1 MPQLKVWKDSGE
13 LLFDTSLI
21 SYGLVKSGNM
31 VFQTYWTRK
40 TLRSAQLDPNDGAN
54 WTTSV
59 ATTNPQADP
68 LHGFTVS
75 NAVSPIVFIVGSGCL
90 QGTARTGSTL
100 TFYYANASTSTK
112 FYCFDLMQD
121 NIAGS
126 PYLKTYTDAGVIT
139 FNSLQPPLNVVA
151 AIQAPVPGPLDSRN
165 RYTTVYVGGSNS
177 VRSSASAS
185 SVARVDSKVD
195 IAIGSGVEYAAYLP
209 WSRSC
214 AVWDYLA
221 NENIDLTFLYTGAEG
236 AYGRVGGIS
245 FLMGAAAATTQQEPL
260 PTSMDRGARYSNLP
274 TDRYPV
280 ALVIQT
286 SNLPFP
292 YN

>member
-1 MPQLKVWKDSGE
+1 MPQLKVKKLNGE
-13 LLFDTSLI
+13 ILFDTALI

-40 TLRSAQLDPNDGAN
+40 HLRSAQLDPNDGAN

-59 ATTNPQADP
+59 STSDPQADP

-90 QGTARTGSTL
+90 QGTARTGNTL
-100 TFYYANASTSTK
+100 TFYYANASTNTK

-121 NIAGS
+121 NIPGR
-126 PYLKTYTDAGVIT
+126 PYLKTYTEAGVIT
-139 FNSLQPPLNVVA
+139 FNSLQPPLNVIA
-151 AIQAPVPGPLDSRN
+151 AIQAPGPGSLDQYG
-165 RYTTVYVGGSNS
+165 RYSTVYAGGTNS
-177 VRSSASAS
+177 VRSVAGAS
-185 SVARVDSKVD
+185 SRARVDSKID
-195 IAIGSGVEYAAYLP
+195 IAIGAGVEYAAYLP

-214 AVWDYLA
+214 TVWDLLSDPTYTLW
-221 NENIDLTFLYTGAEG
+221 LYAGAEG
-236 AYGRVGGIS
+236 AYGRTGGIS
-245 FLMGAAAATTQQEPL
+245 FLMGAAAATTESNPSNQGVTL
-260 PTSMDRGARYSNLP
+260 GATYTSLP

-280 ALVIQT
+280 ALVIRT
-286 SNLPFP
+286 ENLPFP